1 IGAVECHIE
10 DRRSDRQIRP
20 PESKAIGAVR
30 GEALCGCRATAAA
43 ISHSTAWSGSRVRPT
58 TDLGPEL
65 GLDPGPRLGPDWIL
79 GRTPHWD
86 TYVYSDTVVYPDFMI
101 DSPAPRLTRRESQEL
116 TRRRLIEAAAELFA
130 SHGVRGTS
138 LIAVAERAGF
148 SRGAVHGNFSDKD
161 DLASAVVEFVVEDLG
176 PALGRALVSPGSTNE
191 RLAAYISTHIDYCR
205 AEPTRAAAIAAAVGY
220 RSGPAAATASQE
232 QPRDSQEPSASQ
244 RQAYGQRSAAS
255 VGDLVALF
263 EEGQRSGQM
272 RSFDPTTMA
281 LSLRSVLDAAVP
293 THP

>member
-1 IGAVECHIE
+1 
-10 DRRSDRQIRP
+10 
-20 PESKAIGAVR
+20 
-30 GEALCGCRATAAA
+30 
-43 ISHSTAWSGSRVRPT
+43 
-58 TDLGPEL
+58 
-65 GLDPGPRLGPDWIL
+65 LDPGPGLGWTPGWTL
-79 GRTPHWD
+79 AWAPHWD

-116 TRRRLIEAAAELFA
+116 TRRRLIESASELFA

-161 DLASAVVEFVVEDLG
+161 DLAAAVVEFVVEDLG

-205 AEPTRAAAIAAAVGY
+205 AEPTRAAAIIAAVGY
-220 RSGPAAATASQE
+220 LSRPAAATASQD
-232 QPRDSQEPSASQ
+232 QPHGSQEPSASQ
-244 RQAYGQRSAAS
+244 RQAYGQRSADS

-293 THP
+293 THPGIEAHEIIALFDHATRAEEAPS

>member
-1 IGAVECHIE
+1 M
-10 DRRSDRQIRP
+10 
-20 PESKAIGAVR
+20 
-30 GEALCGCRATAAA
+30 
-43 ISHSTAWSGSRVRPT
+43 
-58 TDLGPEL
+58 
-65 GLDPGPRLGPDWIL
+65 
-79 GRTPHWD
+79 
-86 TYVYSDTVVYPDFMI
+86 YPDFMI

-116 TRRRLIEAAAELFA
+116 TRRRLIESAAQLFA

-161 DLASAVVEFVVEDLG
+161 DLAAAVVEFVVEDLG
-176 PALGRALVSPGSTNE
+176 PALGRALDSPGSTNE

-205 AEPTRAAAIAAAVGY
+205 AEPTRAAAIIAAVGY
-220 RSGPAAATASQE
+220 LSRPAAATASQE
-232 QPRDSQEPSASQ
+232 QSYGSQQPHGSQEPSASQ
-244 RQAYGQRSAAS
+244 GQAYGQRSADS

-293 THP
+293 THPGIEAHEIIALFDHATRAEEAPS